1 MYILCVCFEKERLV
15 KDYYIDGRNFANFHW
30 GRAFNPNNPT
40 QTHSIYVKL
49 EKKIL
54 FRYAKGKGI
63 VNALGQNLANSESCP
78 ILSLL

>member
-49 EKKIL
+49 EKKNP
-54 FRYAKGKGI
+54 F
-63 VNALGQNLANSESCP
+63 
-78 ILSLL
+78 

>member
-49 EKKIL
+49 EKKSFLGMLKI
-54 FRYAKGKGI
+54 R
-63 VNALGQNLANSESCP
+63 ALSMP
-78 ILSLL
+78 